1 MADANKLRVLLID
14 DHALV
19 REGLKR
25 LIDDQP
31 DMEVIADAADGHV
44 GVRLAQDLGPDIALV
59 DVSMPGM
66 DGTQV
71 TQLIATTCPQVRM
84 IALSRHDDASIVR
97 RLLEAGA
104 SGYVLKQSASTQL
117 TSGIRAVA
125 AGEQYL
131 DVAIR
136 LTPNPVVSVPRVA
149 STARAELS
157 VEEER
162 VLGMIASGHS
172 HAEIANLLP
181 MELVK
186 VLTIREA
193 AMSKAGLTTR
203 GEIVRYAQERGWLG
217 GGSGGRGSRGSQ

>member
-104 SGYVLKQSASTQL
+104 YGYVLKQSASTQL

>member
-125 AGEQYL
+125 SGEQYL